1 MLSFSLRTNIITI
14 SKLYTKTKKN
24 SILVYIV
31 FAAGIDLITQKE
43 NSFMSKKIV
52 NKIQWALL
60 NGIALGPRL

>member
-1 MLSFSLRTNIITI
+1 
-14 SKLYTKTKKN
+14 
-24 SILVYIV
+24 V